1 MSFLFFTG
9 SVAAA
14 LSWQFYIS
22 RNKIAK
28 NMKIFVELDKIIS

>member
-1 MSFLFFTG
+1 VAVRI

-14 LSWQFYIS
+14 PSWQFYIS

-28 NMKIFVELDKIIS
+28 NTEIFVELDKIIS